1 MPSRFL
7 SSCRSYTQIQMKDW
21 WLVRDVCLWHMLHTQ
36 GRDAHQR
43 HLDFHLHVPATQNK
57 NARLVVTQG
66 RDAHLCFLAFYL
78 HVLIFYKTRNER
90 WQSLRDAML
99 PEDSETVLSTLRTLV
114 AVPPYL
120 SPQFFSSSL
129 SFCFSH
135 DSLLLGAP

>member
-7 SSCRSYTQIQMKDW
+7 SSCPYYIQLETKDW
-21 WLVRDVCLWHMLHTQ
+21 KLLRDEMCTW
-36 GRDAHQR
+36 
-43 HLDFHLHVPATQNK
+43 
-57 NARLVVTQG
+57 
-66 RDAHLCFLAFYL
+66 AFSL
-78 HVLIFYKTRNER
+78 SIFMSLFYKTGNER
-90 WQSLRDAML
+90 WQLLRDEML
-99 PEDSETVLSTLRTLV
+99 PEDSETVLSTLRTLF